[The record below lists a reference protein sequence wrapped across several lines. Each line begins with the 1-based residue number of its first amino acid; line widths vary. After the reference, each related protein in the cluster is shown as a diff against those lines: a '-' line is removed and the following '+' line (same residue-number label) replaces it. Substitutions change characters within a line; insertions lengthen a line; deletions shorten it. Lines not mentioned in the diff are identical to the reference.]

1 MEQEVILHEQLHSLQ
16 RIDVV
21 ANETLNFFFVLFG
34 TEPIE
39 RRVVFTLAD
48 GSRVNVKGL
57 VLGSEQAEINLTT
70 EVIHAGCGTEG
81 FTTVKGLLGGNAH
94 ATVTGWIRIPES
106 GHNTNAFLEER
117 FMLLSKGARAK
128 AEPMLEILANDVKA
142 SHAATVSRLNDD
154 QLFYCESRGIDPAES
169 KRLLTEAFMN
179 DIIRMIPDESIV
191 AQCAGYLARSLLS
204 NSREPRTRA

>member
-1 MEQEVILHEQLHSLQ
+1 MQQVAILHEQKELMQTIAVS
-16 RIDVV
+16 
-21 ANETLNFFFVLFG
+21 ANESLDYFFVLFG
-34 TEPIE
+34 TAPIE

-48 GSRVNVKGL
+48 GARVNVKGL
-57 VLGSEQAEINLTT
+57 VLGSAQAEINLTT
-70 EVIHAGCGTEG
+70 EVIHEGRGTEG

-94 ATVTGWIRIPES
+94 ATVTGWIRIPET

-169 KRLLTEAFMN
+169 KRLLTEAFVN
-179 DIIRMIPDESIV
+179 DIIRLIPDASIT
-191 AQCAGYLARSLLS
+191 AQCERYLASSLLS
-204 NSREPRTRA
+204 DSRE

>member
-1 MEQEVILHEQLHSLQ
+1 MSTQKTVLLHEQSLVEQ
-16 RIDVV
+16 TIAVP
-21 ANETLNFFFVLFG
+21 ANESLDYFFVLFG

-39 RRVVFTLAD
+39 RRVVFTLGD
-48 GSRVNVKGL
+48 GAHVNVKGL
-57 VLGSEQAEINLTT
+57 VLGLEQAEINLTT
-70 EVIHAGCGTEG
+70 EVVHAGKGTEG

-94 ATVTGWIRIPES
+94 ATVTGWIRIPET

-154 QLFYCESRGIDPAES
+154 QLFYCESRGIDP
-169 KRLLTEAFMN
+169 
-179 DIIRMIPDESIV
+179 
-191 AQCAGYLARSLLS
+191 
-204 NSREPRTRA
+204 